1 MKEDFGAELNKALAL
16 AQRDLMKFLRDR
28 PRIVASLIFPVIF
41 LGVFGLTLNSGL
53 GKANLGY
60 NYLDYVFSG
69 ILLQTVF
76 QSSLQGINSLLLDR
90 EKDFAMS
97 IFVAPVSRYSIVF
110 GKTLGESLVSF
121 AQLIGILA
129 FGKIIGITFGV
140 FQLVSALPILLLGCF
155 VGASFGVLISSRIEK
170 AQTAQQLF
178 PFLVFPM
185 IFLSGAFT
193 PVNNLPLVLNFLKII
208 NPIYYGV
215 DLIRNVMYM
224 GNPAL
229 SKVTSNSL
237 TFDLVTFIVLGVA
250 FFIIGSYLFTS
261 KEGNR

>member
-1 MKEDFGAELNKALAL
+1 MKEDFVAELNKALTL

-28 PRIVASLIFPVIF
+28 PRIIASLIFPVIF

-53 GKANLGY
+53 GRANLGF
-60 NYLDYVFSG
+60 NYLNYVFSG

-76 QSSLQGINSLLLDR
+76 QSSFQGINSLLLDR

-97 IFVAPVSRYSIVF
+97 IFVAPVSRFAIVF
-110 GKTLGESLVSF
+110 GKILGESLVSF
-121 AQLIGILA
+121 AQLIGIVI
-129 FGKIIGITFGV
+129 FGRLIGVTFG
-140 FQLVSALPILLLGCF
+140 FSQFLIALPVLLLGCF
-155 VGASFGVLISSRIEK
+155 VGASFGVLVSSRVDK

-193 PVNNLPLVLNFLKII
+193 PVNNLPIVLNILKTI

-215 DLIRNVMYM
+215 DLIRNIMYM
-224 GNPAL
+224 NDP
-229 SKVTSNSL
+229 SKFLVTSNSL
-237 TFDLVTFIVLGVA
+237 TFDLLVFITLGVA
-250 FFIIGSYLFTS
+250 FFASGAYLFTN